1 MALSHGPP
9 IVTNGL
15 VLALDAADRNSYPG
29 SGTTWTDLSG
39 NGNTG
44 TLTNGPTY
52 SSSNGGSIAFDG
64 VDDYVQINTNSSLQI
79 STEVTI
85 TSIVKPGVIGNNKVR
100 LIDTNIP
107 SGISVSGSM
116 ISLKVGTTSPYQ
128 DISWFISDGS
138 SYYEV
143 RRSTSI
149 ITSTSIPYVITV
161 RWRKSDGSASI
172 FVNGIET
179 SYASSVTFTGT
190 PGTLTNSMMI
200 GFLPGYGLYGNQT
213 IYTTHLYNRYLSNA
227 EISQNFNALRGRF
240 NI

>member
-1 MALSHGPP
+1 MALAHSPS
-9 IVTNGL
+9 IVMNGL
-15 VLALDAADRNSYPG
+15 VLCLDAGNTKSYPG

-39 NGNTG
+39 RGNTG

-52 SSSNGGSIAFDG
+52 SSSNGGSIVFDG
-64 VDDYVQINTNSSLQI
+64 VDDYIQINSNSSLQI
-79 STEVTI
+79 STEVTV
-85 TSIVKPGVIGNNKVR
+85 TSIVKPGVIGDNKVR
-100 LIDTNIP
+100 LIDTNI
-107 SGISVSGSM
+107 SSSTSVSGSM

-179 SYASSVTFTGT
+179 SYASSVTFTGI
-190 PGTLTNSMMI
+190 PGTLTNPMLI
-200 GFLPGYGLYGNQT
+200 GFLAGYNLYGNQT
-213 IYTTHLYNRYLSNA
+213 IYTTHLYNRYLSNT
-227 EISQNFNALRGRF
+227 EVQQNFNALRGRF
-240 NI
+240 GI